1 MKFWK
6 ILRKLL
12 DEIFP
17 DWQDKFISY
26 KDLKKQLNS
35 ISPQSIPP
43 EDDVVD
49 GDDERSKKR
58 PRLGDDRV
66 DVEGKEVTKEMA
78 DFVMLLEGEIK
89 KFNGFFMDKEEEYI
103 ITFKVTVY
111 SPFELFYFDVVRELI
126 ICSCDFGSRV

>member
-26 KDLKKQLNS
+26 KDLKKQLGS
-35 ISPQSIPP
+35 ISPP
-43 EDDVVD
+43 EKPKEDAVNRD
-49 GDDERSKKR
+49 GESSNKR

-66 DVEGKEVTKEMA
+66 DEEGREVTKEMK
-78 DFVMLLEGEIK
+78 DFLMLLEGEIK
-89 KFNGFFMDKEEEYI
+89 KFNCFFMDKEEEYI
-103 ITFKVTVY
+103 ITFKVPIF
-111 SPFELFYFDVVRELI
+111 SCIDFYIYLL
-126 ICSCDFGSRV
+126 

>member
-26 KDLKKQLNS
+26 KDLKKQLSS
-35 ISPQSIPP
+35 ISPQKPP
-43 EDDVVD
+43 EGVD
-49 GDDERSKKR
+49 GERSKKR

-66 DVEGKEVTKEMA
+66 DDEGREVTREMK
-78 DFVMLLEGEIK
+78 DFVMLLEEEIT

-103 ITFKVTVY
+103 ITFKVRILH
-111 SPFELFYFDVVRELI
+111 LF
-126 ICSCDFGSRV
+126 

>member
-26 KDLKKQLNS
+26 KDLKKQLSS
-35 ISPQSIPP
+35 ISPP
-43 EDDVVD
+43 EKPSEDVA
-49 GDDERSKKR
+49 DERSKKR

-66 DVEGKEVTKEMA
+66 EEEAREVTKEMK
-78 DFVMLLEGEIK
+78 DFVMLLEGEIN

-103 ITFKVTVY
+103 ITFKVPI
-111 SPFELFYFDVVRELI
+111 SSLF
-126 ICSCDFGSRV
+126 